1 LAITI
6 TLYGAVFA
14 LLVIATFT
22 DIARLRISNA
32 IPIAIAVLFL
42 PYAVATQITIS
53 DFGWHI
59 AAGSSVLAIGFLLFA
74 AGAKFGGGDAK
85 LLSALS
91 LWCGFSKLA
100 ALFLV
105 TSFAGGVLAILVF
118 LLRQSPLPTWL
129 LLRGVN
135 IPALTTDRSQ
145 AYVPFA
151 PAMAISFI
159 LVGPA
164 YHP

>member
-1 LAITI
+1 MAIII
-6 TLYGAVFA
+6 TLHGAVFA
-14 LLVIATFT
+14 LLIIATFT
-22 DIARLRISNA
+22 DIARLRIANA
-32 IPIAIAVLFL
+32 IPIAISALFL
-42 PYAVATQITIS
+42 PYAVASRIAIS

-91 LWCGFSKLA
+91 LWCGFSKLG
-100 ALFLV
+100 ALFVV
-105 TSFAGGVLAILVF
+105 TSFVGGVLAILVF
-118 LLRQSPLPTWL
+118 LLRRSSLPIWL
-129 LLRGVN
+129 SLRGVN
-135 IPALTTDRSQ
+135 IPALAVDRSQ

-159 LVGPA
+159 LIGPA